1 MINGLQGHVTHL
13 QPFPAC
19 SQYPEAH
26 PELCLKVR
34 TACRQMSLHSAK
46 ALRELSAAMQ
56 MMTLPSPANVHMSAA
71 IKAAR
76 GLRDELSEDA
86 DLVQA
91 MHVAVIASLLSDLV
105 TKTKQI
111 TESVDIL
118 ARLAR
123 FKNPENTQRDVGI
136 NVVS

>member
-1 MINGLQGHVTHL
+1 
-13 QPFPAC
+13 
-19 SQYPEAH
+19 
-26 PELCLKVR
+26 
-34 TACRQMSLHSAK
+34 
-46 ALRELSAAMQ
+46 
-56 MMTLPSPANVHMSAA
+56 MSAV

-123 FKNPENTQRDVGI
+123 FKNPENTQKDLAVACRYSALRSRQSSVGLD
-136 NVVS
+136 